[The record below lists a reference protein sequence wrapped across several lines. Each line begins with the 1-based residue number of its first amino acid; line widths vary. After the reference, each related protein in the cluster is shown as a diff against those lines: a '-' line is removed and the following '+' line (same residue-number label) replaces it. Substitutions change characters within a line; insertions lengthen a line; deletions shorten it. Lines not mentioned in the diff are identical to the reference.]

1 MNILWYLAPVYYA
14 YIAWLIWSVATTDT
28 TPRPQNTTIPL
39 EVRRGE
45 K

>member
-1 MNILWYLAPVYYA
+1 MNPLWYLAPAYYA
-14 YIAWLIWSVATTDT
+14 YIAWLIYSIATTGT
-28 TPRPQNTTIPL
+28 ISRPQNTTISL